1 MGTTKK
7 KTYKKKAY
15 KKKPNTFKSNF
26 RLGDYHQKS
35 YQWYDSTYVPS
46 TTARIKSMNI
56 SEVSKGDL
64 LDNRLTNLIYL
75 KNVQYTETL
84 RNLANTTR
92 YLRIIFLS
100 VRGSLNSID
109 PTNWS
114 DLLLDTTFTK
124 FGPLGRDLDAVARVN
139 QDEYVKIFDR
149 VVKIPGTG
157 SSENPARMVRINIPI
172 KKYISYTYN
181 DSFARKNAVYLVAF
195 MCESSGITP
204 GALAVNTDGQLVTHF
219 HDVIRS
225 MRMP

>member
-1 MGTTKK
+1 MGYTKK

-35 YQWYDSTYVPS
+35 YGWYDSSYIPS
-46 TTARIKSMNI
+46 TTARIKSRNI
-56 SEVSKGDL
+56 SEIDKGDL
-64 LDNRLTNLIYL
+64 LDNRQTNLVYL

-109 PTNWS
+109 ATNWN

-124 FGPLGRDLDAVARVN
+124 FAVQGRDLDAVARIN
-139 QDEYVKIFDR
+139 QDEYVKIFDK
-149 VVKIPGTG
+149 VIKIPGAG
-157 SSENPARMVRINIPI
+157 SNENPAKLVRLNIPI

-181 DSFARKNAVYLVAF
+181 DHFARKNAVYMISF
-195 MCESSGITP
+195 MCESSGINP
-204 GALAVNTDGQLVTHF
+204 GALAVNSDGQLVTHYY
-219 HDVIRS
+219 DVIRS